1 VENTVMGPG
10 QLDRLLEAL
19 LFVADGPIAASQ
31 LAQVLQLDE
40 AEIVAGLSRLQQAH
54 LERGVRLQ
62 EDKGRYQLVTAPE
75 AAPYVEKLLGLDLS
89 AKLSR
94 AALETLAVIAY
105 RQPVTRAQ
113 VEAVRGVDCD
123 GVIRTLLAKGL
134 VCDLGRLEQAGRPIL
149 LGTTPD
155 FLQYFGLQGLAELP
169 PLEPKIA

>member
-1 VENTVMGPG
+1 MGPG